1 MCERC
6 GAHLGHDIVDGTCA
20 HCHGTVE
27 TEVEQGDWVHIDSNF
42 AIRDAYGHEVTNPC
56 HRDIKTNTYLR
67 FSDGTRELLDTTTV
81 RERNYETL

>member
-27 TEVEQGDWVHIDSNF
+27 TEVEQGYWVHIESNF